1 MSNLGASI
9 GWGLVGGG
17 FLVAAVAFELA
28 PRPRR
33 VPGSR
38 RSGLLAG
45 SLVFVGADAMLTR
58 DPEMMD
64 MRRAT
69 HAAAAGRPCM
79 RTQPAAGHRGQTRC
93 VGIAESIALGLTIAE
108 GEIGLALLVG
118 VVVGNGVEA
127 YGAAQPI
134 VAGGHARRFAVAL
147 VGGIGLA
154 LALATV
160 LGFVAGHLLS

>member
-17 FLVAAVAFELA
+17 ILVAAVAFELA
-28 PRPRR
+28 PRPMPRR
-33 VPGSR
+33 SPGSR

-79 RTQPAAGHRGQTRC
+79 RTQTAAGHRGRTRR
-93 VGIAESIALGLTIAE
+93 VGIRESSS
-108 GEIGLALLVG
+108 
-118 VVVGNGVEA
+118 
-127 YGAAQPI
+127 P
-134 VAGGHARRFAVAL
+134 
-147 VGGIGLA
+147 GITRSFLPR
-154 LALATV
+154 
-160 LGFVAGHLLS
+160 